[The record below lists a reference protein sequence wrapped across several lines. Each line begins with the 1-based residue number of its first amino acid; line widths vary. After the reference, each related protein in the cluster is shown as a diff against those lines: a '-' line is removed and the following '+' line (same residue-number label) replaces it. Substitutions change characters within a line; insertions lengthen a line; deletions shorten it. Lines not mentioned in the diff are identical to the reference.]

1 MPSNFVTLLVGFL
14 VVLAPVNSAIV
25 PGRVFDRFISIW
37 LENQDFAQVIQDPD
51 FADLKRHGILQT
63 RYYANTHPSQ
73 PNYFAAVAGDYFGL
87 NHDESVRVPD
97 NVSTVVDL
105 LDTRGISWAGYFER
119 MPGPGYLADFSLDA
133 NGTWDYVKKHNH
145 FASFDSINKNG
156 TRLARLRSFE
166 AFERALAAGTVPQF
180 VMMSPDMLND
190 GHNTTLEYATKWARE
205 FLLPLLQ
212 TNQNKRKDEK
222 DKGNTLWKE
231 RTVIQLTYDEA
242 DTYDHPNRIVS
253 LLLGTGVPP
262 SLAGTED
269 GTFYTHYSILATA
282 QHNWDLPTLGRYDA
296 GANVFQFAADAT
308 GHDTN
313 RDPPN
318 LATVDNSQSYA
329 GLLHNETT
337 RPVPPPNLKLV
348 GAGGKGVLPKVASA
362 WNTTAHDES
371 PYDESG
377 NVYDGKTLPVY
388 KPQE

>member
-1 MPSNFVTLLVGFL
+1 MPNNFVTLLVGFL
-14 VVLAPVNSAIV
+14 VGLAPANSAIV

-37 LENQDFAQVIQDPD
+37 LENQNFAQVIQDPD

-73 PNYFAAVAGDYFGL
+73 PNYLAAVAGDYFGL

-105 LDTRGISWAGYFER
+105 LDTRGISWGGYFER

-166 AFERALAAGTVPQF
+166 AFERDLAAGAVPQF

-190 GHNTTLEYATKWARE
+190 GHNTMLKYATKWARK

-212 TNQNKRKDEK
+212 NK
-222 DKGNTLWKE
+222 DKGKSNPVWKEE
-231 RTVIQLTYDEA
+231 RTVIHLTYDEA
-242 DTYDHPNRIVS
+242 DTYEHPNRIVS
-253 LLLGTGVPP
+253 LLLGPGVPRG
-262 SLAGTED
+262 LAGTED
-269 GTFYTHYSILATA
+269 GAFYTHYSILATA
-282 QHNWDLPTLGRYDA
+282 QHNWALPTLGRYDA

-308 GHDTN
+308 GHANN

-318 LATVDNSQSYA
+318 LAAVDNSQSYA

-337 RPVPPPNLKLV
+337 RPVSPPNLKLV
-348 GAGGKGVLPKVASA
+348 GAWKA
-362 WNTTAHDES
+362 TAQDES

-377 NVYDGKTLPVY
+377 NVYDGKTVPVY